1 MYNNTLEKIVEAQ
14 NGNQE
19 VMQNLIDKN
28 NGLIWSIVKRFKD
41 RGHELEDLYQIG
53 TMGFIKAVKRFD
65 AGYDVKLSTY
75 AVPYIVGEIKRFIR
89 DDGPIK
95 ISRSTKELVVRIRE
109 MQKQYNEKLGREI
122 TINELAK
129 ELQVP
134 KEDIVY
140 ALTSARPLESIDE
153 EIYDE
158 TSKTTLIDKISTNKD
173 EANAIINNLTLKK
186 LIEDLQP
193 REKEI
198 IMLRYYKE
206 HTQTQV
212 AKILG
217 ITQVQVSRIEKRI
230 LQNMRR
236 KMLS

>member
-28 NGLIWSIVKRFKD
+28 NGLIWSIVKRFKE

>member
-122 TINELAK
+122 TINEFAK